1 MTKENDEIY
10 SHVLKFTGLF
20 GGVQGLNVLIGLV
33 RNKFV
38 ALLLGPGGMGLVS
51 LFNTTVQLISQ
62 ATHLGISFSAV
73 RHISEYYDA
82 GDKEKAAHYVKVV
95 RGWCL
100 LTALLGMLVCVVLGP
115 FLSNTTFAWGN
126 HTLHFI
132 LLAPAIGM
140 IAVTGGETAILKGQR
155 KLGALALVQI
165 TAALA
170 SLVISVPIY
179 YFFWQAGIVPVIV
192 LMAFVT
198 MCATLWFSLRIFP
211 LRLSGARGILGEGME
226 MVRLGV
232 AFTLAGIVG
241 SAAEMI
247 VRSYLNVVGDLDV
260 LGLYNAGY
268 MLTITY
274 AGMVFSAMETDFFP
288 RLSGVNNDIEATNY
302 TVNRQMEV
310 SLLIVAPMLTALIAL
325 LPVLIPQ
332 LFTSEFLPVVPMAQV
347 TALAMFFKVLTLP
360 VAYITL
366 ARGYSMSYLMLESA
380 YFVVFVLLVVIGML
394 ESAYFVVF
402 VLLVVIGYQHWGLFG
417 TGVAITLAHVF
428 DYLMINLY
436 AYKKYGYRVSV
447 TVSRYAVVLLSLG
460 FLAYACTI
468 LLDGIVYWIVELI
481 VVLAS
486 GLYSLQILRKKTH
499 LWQALI
505 RRFRK
510 G

>member
-1 MTKENDEIY
+1 MAKENDELY

-82 GDKEKAAHYVKVV
+82 ENTEKVAHYVKVV

-100 LTALLGMLVCVVLGP
+100 LTALVGMLVCVVLGP
-115 FLSNTTFAWGN
+115 FLSSATFSWGD
-126 HTLHFI
+126 HTLHFV

-140 IAVTGGETAILKGQR
+140 IAITGGETAILKGQR

-165 TAALA
+165 AAALA
-170 SLVISVPIY
+170 SLVISIPIY

-198 MCATLWFSLRIFP
+198 MCATLWFSLRLFP
-211 LRLSGARGILGEGME
+211 LQFGGTYGILGEGME

-232 AFTLAGIVG
+232 AYTLAAVIGTA
-241 SAAEMI
+241 SEMLI
-247 VRSYLNVVGDLDV
+247 RSYLNVVGDLDV

-274 AGMVFSAMETDFFP
+274 AGMVFSAMETDYYP
-288 RLSGVNNDIEATNY
+288 RLSAVQHDIRATNE

-310 SLLIVAPMLTALIAL
+310 SLLLVSPMLAALIIA
-325 LPVLIPQ
+325 LPVVVPL
-332 LFTSEFLPVVPMAQV
+332 LFSQEFLPVVGMAQV
-347 TALAMFFKVLTLP
+347 AALAMYMKVLTLP

-366 ARGYSMSYLMLESA
+366 ARGYSLSYLFLETS
-380 YFVVFVLLVVIGML
+380 YFVAFVILI
-394 ESAYFVVF
+394 FF
-402 VLLVVIGYQHWGLFG
+402 GYRYWGLFG

-428 DYLMINLY
+428 EFLLVNAY
-436 AYKKYGYRVSV
+436 AYKKYGYRSSA
-447 TVSRYAVVLLSLG
+447 TVYGYAIVQGALGLLAYILTLVADGYLYWAVGALIVMLSGLLSLK
-460 FLAYACTI
+460 A
-468 LLDGIVYWIVELI
+468 
-481 VVLAS
+481 
-486 GLYSLQILRKKTH
+486 LRH
-499 LWQALI
+499 
-505 RRFRK
+505 
-510 G
+510 

>member
-1 MTKENDEIY
+1 MDKRNFLFTFAFDFIEMTKENDEIY

-82 GDKEKAAHYVKVV
+82 GEKEKAAHYVKVV

-115 FLSNTTFAWGN
+115 FLSNATFAWGN

-165 TAALA
+165 AAALA

-211 LRLSGARGILGEGME
+211 LQLSGARGILGEGME

-241 SAAEMI
+241 SAAEMV

-288 RLSGVNNDIEATNY
+288 RLSGVNNDVEATNY

-347 TALAMFFKVLTLP
+347 TALAMFFKVLT
-360 VAYITL
+360 
-366 ARGYSMSYLMLESA
+366 
-380 YFVVFVLLVVIGML
+380 
-394 ESAYFVVF
+394 VVF

-460 FLAYACTI
+460 CLAYACTI
-468 LLDGIVYWIVELI
+468 LLDGIVYWLVEFIVI
-481 VVLAS
+481 LAS

-510 G
+510 H

>member
-1 MTKENDEIY
+1 MRLFLQIMAKENDELY

-82 GDKEKAAHYVKVV
+82 DNTEKVAHYVKVV

-100 LTALLGMLVCVVLGP
+100 LTALLGMLVCIVLGP
-115 FLSNTTFAWGN
+115 FLSSATFSWGD

-140 IAVTGGETAILKGQR
+140 IAITGGETAILKGQR

-165 TAALA
+165 VAALA
-170 SLVISVPIY
+170 SLVISIPIY

-198 MCATLWFSLRIFP
+198 MCATLWFSLRLFP
-211 LRLSGARGILGEGME
+211 LQFGGTYGILGEGME

-232 AFTLAGIVG
+232 AYTLAAVIGTA
-241 SAAEMI
+241 SEMLI
-247 VRSYLNVVGDLDV
+247 RSYLNVVGDLDV

-268 MLTITY
+268 MITITY
-274 AGMVFSAMETDFFP
+274 AGMVFSAMETDYYP
-288 RLSGVNNDIEATNY
+288 RLSAVQHDIQATNE

-310 SLLIVAPMLTALIAL
+310 SLLLVSPMLAALIIA
-325 LPVLIPQ
+325 LPVVVPL
-332 LFTSEFLPVVPMAQV
+332 LFSQEFLPVVGMAQV
-347 TALAMFFKVLTLP
+347 AALAMYMKVLTLP

-366 ARGYSMSYLMLESA
+366 ARGYSLSYLFLETS
-380 YFVVFVLLVVIGML
+380 YFVVFVILI
-394 ESAYFVVF
+394 FF
-402 VLLVVIGYQHWGLFG
+402 GYRYWGLFG

-428 DYLMINLY
+428 EYLLVNGY
-436 AYKKYGYRVSV
+436 AYKKYGYRSSA
-447 TVSRYAVVLLSLG
+447 TVYGYAIVQGALGLLAYILTLVADGYLYWTVGALTVVLSGLLSLK
-460 FLAYACTI
+460 A
-468 LLDGIVYWIVELI
+468 
-481 VVLAS
+481 
-486 GLYSLQILRKKTH
+486 LRH
-499 LWQALI
+499 
-505 RRFRK
+505 
-510 G
+510 

>member
-1 MTKENDEIY
+1 MAKENDELY

-20 GGVQGLNVLIGLV
+20 GGVQGLNVVIGLV

-82 GDKEKAAHYVKVV
+82 ENTEKVAHYVKVV

-100 LTALLGMLVCVVLGP
+100 LTALVGMLVCVVLGP
-115 FLSNTTFAWGN
+115 FLSSATFSWGD
-126 HTLHFI
+126 HTLHFV

-140 IAVTGGETAILKGQR
+140 IAITGGETAILKGQR

-165 TAALA
+165 AAALA
-170 SLVISVPIY
+170 SLVISIPIY

-198 MCATLWFSLRIFP
+198 MCATLWFSLRLFP
-211 LRLSGARGILGEGME
+211 LQFGGTYGILGEGME

-232 AFTLAGIVG
+232 AYTLAAVIGTA
-241 SAAEMI
+241 SEMLI
-247 VRSYLNVVGDLDV
+247 RSYLNVVGDLDV

-274 AGMVFSAMETDFFP
+274 AGMVFSAMETDYYP
-288 RLSGVNNDIEATNY
+288 RLSAVQHDIRATNE

-310 SLLIVAPMLTALIAL
+310 SLLLVSPMLAALIIA
-325 LPVLIPQ
+325 LPVVVPL
-332 LFTSEFLPVVPMAQV
+332 LFSQEFLPVVGMAQV
-347 TALAMFFKVLTLP
+347 AALAMYMKVLTLP

-366 ARGYSMSYLMLESA
+366 ARGYSLSYLFLETS
-380 YFVVFVLLVVIGML
+380 YFVAFVILI
-394 ESAYFVVF
+394 FF
-402 VLLVVIGYQHWGLFG
+402 GYRYWGLFG

-428 DYLMINLY
+428 EFLLVNAY
-436 AYKKYGYRVSV
+436 AYKKYGYRSSA
-447 TVSRYAVVLLSLG
+447 TVYGYAIVQGALGLLAYILTLVADGYLYWAVGALIVMLSGLLSLK
-460 FLAYACTI
+460 A
-468 LLDGIVYWIVELI
+468 
-481 VVLAS
+481 
-486 GLYSLQILRKKTH
+486 LRH
-499 LWQALI
+499 
-505 RRFRK
+505 
-510 G
+510 

>member
-1 MTKENDEIY
+1 MNVERDDSY
-10 SHVLKFTGLF
+10 SHVLKYTGVF

-38 ALLLGPGGMGLVS
+38 AMLLGPGGMGLVS

-62 ATHLGISFSAV
+62 ATNLGIAVSAV

-82 GDKEKAAHYVKVV
+82 GDMDQTAHYVKVV

-115 FLSNTTFAWGN
+115 FFSNTTFAWGN
-126 HTLHFI
+126 HTLHFV

-140 IAVTGGETAILKGQR
+140 LAITGGETAILKGLR

-165 TAALA
+165 AAALA
-170 SLVISVPIY
+170 SLAIAIPLY
-179 YFFWQAGIVPVIV
+179 YFFGQAGIVPVIV
-192 LMAFVT
+192 LMAFAT
-198 MCATLWFSLRIFP
+198 MCATLWFSWRLFPWQLR
-211 LRLSGARGILGEGME
+211 GTRGILGEGME

-241 SAAEMI
+241 SAAEMF
-247 VRSYLNVVGDLDV
+247 VRSYLNVVGDLEV

-274 AGMVFSAMETDFFP
+274 AGMVFSAMEVDYYP
-288 RLSGVNNDIEATNY
+288 RLSAVNHDVAATNL

-325 LPVLIPQ
+325 LPFLIPQ
-332 LFTSEFLPVVPMAQV
+332 LFTSEFVPVVPMAQV
-347 TALAMFFKVLTLP
+347 TALAMFFKVLTMP

-366 ARGYSMSYLMLESA
+366 ARGYSMTYLMLEAA
-380 YFVVFVLLVVIGML
+380 YFVVFVLLI
-394 ESAYFVVF
+394 
-402 VLLVVIGYQHWGLFG
+402 VLGYQYWGLLG
-417 TGVAITLAHVF
+417 TGIAITLAHVF

-436 AYKKYGYRVSV
+436 AYKKYGYRVSA
-447 TVSRYAVVLLSLG
+447 TVSRYAIVLLTLG
-460 FLAYACTI
+460 ALAYACTI
-468 LLDGIVYWIVELI
+468 LLDGIIYWIVELL

-486 GLYSLQILRKKTH
+486 GLYALQNLKSSSMSNK
-499 LWQALI
+499 L
-505 RRFRK
+505 
-510 G
+510 

>member
-1 MTKENDEIY
+1 MDKRNFLFTFAFDFIEMTKENDEIY

-82 GDKEKAAHYVKVV
+82 GEKEKAAHYVKVV

-115 FLSNTTFAWGN
+115 FLSNATFAWGN

-132 LLAPAIGM
+132 LL
-140 IAVTGGETAILKGQR
+140 TGGETAILKGQR

-165 TAALA
+165 AAALA

-211 LRLSGARGILGEGME
+211 LQLSGARGILGEGME

-241 SAAEMI
+241 SAAEMV

-288 RLSGVNNDIEATNY
+288 RLSGVNNDVEATNY

-380 YFVVFVLLVVIGML
+380 YFVVFVLLVVIG
-394 ESAYFVVF
+394 
-402 VLLVVIGYQHWGLFG
+402 YQHWGLFG

-460 FLAYACTI
+460 CLAYACTI
-468 LLDGIVYWIVELI
+468 LLDGIVYWLVEFIVI
-481 VVLAS
+481 LAS

-510 G
+510 H

>member
-1 MTKENDEIY
+1 MAKENDEQY

-20 GGVQGLNVLIGLV
+20 GGVQGLNVVIGLV

-51 LFNTTVQLISQ
+51 LFNTTVQFISQ

-82 GDKEKAAHYVKVV
+82 DNTEKVAHYVKVV

-100 LTALLGMLVCVVLGP
+100 LTALVGMLVCIVLGP
-115 FLSNTTFAWGN
+115 FLSSATFSWGD

-140 IAVTGGETAILKGQR
+140 IAITGGETAILKGQR
-155 KLGALALVQI
+155 KLGALALVQVV
-165 TAALA
+165 AALA
-170 SLVISVPIY
+170 SLVISIPIY

-198 MCATLWFSLRIFP
+198 MCATLWFSLRLFP
-211 LRLSGARGILGEGME
+211 LQFGGTYGILGEGME

-232 AFTLAGIVG
+232 AYTLAAVIGTA
-241 SAAEMI
+241 SEMLI
-247 VRSYLNVVGDLDV
+247 RSYLNVVGDLDV

-274 AGMVFSAMETDFFP
+274 AGMVFSAMETDYYP
-288 RLSGVNNDIEATNY
+288 RLSAVQHDIQATNE

-310 SLLIVAPMLTALIAL
+310 SLLLVSPMLAALIIA
-325 LPVLIPQ
+325 LPVVVPL
-332 LFTSEFLPVVPMAQV
+332 LFSQEFLPVVGMAQV
-347 TALAMFFKVLTLP
+347 AALAMYMKVLTLP

-366 ARGYSMSYLMLESA
+366 ARGYSLSYLFLETS
-380 YFVVFVLLVVIGML
+380 YFVAFVILI
-394 ESAYFVVF
+394 FF
-402 VLLVVIGYQHWGLFG
+402 GYRYWGLFG

-428 DYLMINLY
+428 EFLLVNAY
-436 AYKKYGYRVSV
+436 AYKKYGYRSSA
-447 TVSRYAVVLLSLG
+447 TVYGYAIVQGALGLLAYILTLVADGYLYWAVGALIVMLSGLLSLK
-460 FLAYACTI
+460 A
-468 LLDGIVYWIVELI
+468 
-481 VVLAS
+481 
-486 GLYSLQILRKKTH
+486 LRH
-499 LWQALI
+499 
-505 RRFRK
+505 
-510 G
+510 

>member
-1 MTKENDEIY
+1 MAKENDELY

-20 GGVQGLNVLIGLV
+20 GGVQGLNVVIGLV

-82 GDKEKAAHYVKVV
+82 ENTEKVAHYVKVV

-100 LTALLGMLVCVVLGP
+100 LTALVGMLVCVVLGP
-115 FLSNTTFAWGN
+115 FLSSATFSWGD
-126 HTLHFI
+126 HTLHFV

-140 IAVTGGETAILKGQR
+140 IAITGGETAILKGQR

-165 TAALA
+165 VAALA
-170 SLVISVPIY
+170 SLVISIPIY

-198 MCATLWFSLRIFP
+198 MCATLWFSLRLFP
-211 LRLSGARGILGEGME
+211 LQFGGTYGILGEGME

-232 AFTLAGIVG
+232 AYTLAAVIGTA
-241 SAAEMI
+241 SEMLS
-247 VRSYLNVVGDLDV
+247 RSYLNVVGDLDV

-274 AGMVFSAMETDFFP
+274 AGMVFSAMETDYYP
-288 RLSGVNNDIEATNY
+288 RLSAVQHDIQATNE

-310 SLLIVAPMLTALIAL
+310 SLLLVSPMLAALIIA
-325 LPVLIPQ
+325 LPVVVPL
-332 LFTSEFLPVVPMAQV
+332 LFSQEFLPVVGMAQV
-347 TALAMFFKVLTLP
+347 AALAMYMKVLTLP

-366 ARGYSMSYLMLESA
+366 ARGYSLSYLFLETS
-380 YFVVFVLLVVIGML
+380 YFVAFVILI
-394 ESAYFVVF
+394 FF
-402 VLLVVIGYQHWGLFG
+402 GYRYWGFFG

-428 DYLMINLY
+428 EFLLVNAY
-436 AYKKYGYRVSV
+436 AYKKYGYRSSA
-447 TVSRYAVVLLSLG
+447 TVYGYAIVQGALGLLAYILTLVADGYLYWAVGALIVMLSGLLSLK
-460 FLAYACTI
+460 A
-468 LLDGIVYWIVELI
+468 
-481 VVLAS
+481 
-486 GLYSLQILRKKTH
+486 LRH
-499 LWQALI
+499 
-505 RRFRK
+505 
-510 G
+510 